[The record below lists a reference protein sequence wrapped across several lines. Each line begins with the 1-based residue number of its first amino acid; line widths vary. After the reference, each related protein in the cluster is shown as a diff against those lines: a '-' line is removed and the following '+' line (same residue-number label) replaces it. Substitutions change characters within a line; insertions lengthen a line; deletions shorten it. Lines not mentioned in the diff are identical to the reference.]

1 MTTQPLN
8 HSHRGS
14 LQNWIAI
21 PLFSAALLIPCFWQS
36 RIQAADLSSHIY
48 NAWLATQ
55 IRQGTAP
62 GLSISP
68 QSNNVLFDLMLDWL
82 FLRVGPD
89 WAQRVAVSVSVL
101 VFGWGAI
108 LFIFRVAGR
117 NWWFAAPSVA
127 MLAYGFIF
135 HMGLFNFYLSL
146 GICLWY
152 LAIIWRPGEKKNWRI
167 QAYAAPLLILA
178 WIAHPFP
185 VAWAVA
191 TAAYTTAA
199 NVVQP
204 HRRPLLLLLA
214 LTALVAAR
222 FVLTH
227 RYLCNWSLDQAAF
240 ITGANQVALFG
251 MKYVPTLAGLLL
263 VWAVLLRNL
272 IKRSGMSHLLSTIP
286 FQLWLL
292 SAAAVLLIP
301 DRILLPQFGRPLG
314 YIAERLSLTSALMLC
329 AILAAAP
336 ATRLIKVALG
346 SVAVL
351 FFALLYTD
359 HRDLNRMEDK
369 LDIVVSHLPPAQ
381 RVVRPLPDQSLRLL
395 CIHHDLDR
403 ACIGHCFSYANY
415 EPSSRQFR
423 IRAQPRNGIVLDSDA
438 DVDAVARGAY
448 VMQTR
453 DLPLYLVYQCGLNL
467 RDLCSRQM
475 HAGDT
480 IAQRPAQ

>member
-8 HSHRGS
+8 RSHYGS

-48 NAWLATQ
+48 NAWLATR
-55 IRQGTAP
+55 IRQDTAP

-68 QSNNVLFDLMLDWL
+68 QSNNILFDLMLDWL
-82 FLRVGPD
+82 FLRVGPA
-89 WAQRVAVSVSVL
+89 WAQRVAVSISVL

-117 NWWFAAPSVA
+117 NWWFAAPSVS
-127 MLAYGFIF
+127 MLSYGFIF
-135 HMGLFNFYLSL
+135 HMGFFNFYLSL

-152 LAIIWRPGEKKNWRI
+152 LAIIWRPGGNNSWRI
-167 QAYAAPLLILA
+167 QAIAAPLLILA

-191 TAAYTTAA
+191 TAAYITAA
-199 NVVQP
+199 SVVQP

-222 FVLTH
+222 SIVTH
-227 RYLCNWSLDQAAF
+227 RYSCNWSLDQAAF
-240 ITGANQVALFG
+240 ITGANQVGLFG
-251 MKYVPTLAGLLL
+251 MKYVPALAALLL
-263 VWAVLLRNL
+263 VWALLLRNL
-272 IKRSGMSHLLSTIP
+272 IKRTGLSHLLSTIP

-301 DRILLPQFGRPLG
+301 DRILFPQFGRPLG
-314 YIAERLSLTSALMLC
+314 YIAERLSLTSALMLS
-329 AILAAAP
+329 AVLAAAP
-336 ATRLIKVALG
+336 VTRLTKVALVL
-346 SVAVL
+346 VAVL
-351 FFALLYTD
+351 FFGLLYTD

-369 LDIVVSHLPPAQ
+369 LDIAVSHLPPAQ
-381 RVVRPLPDQSLRLL
+381 RVISSLPDQSLRSLI
-395 CIHHDLDR
+395 IHHDLDR

-423 IRAQPRNGIVLDSDA
+423 IRAQPGNGIVSDNFA
-438 DVDAVARGAY
+438 DVDAIARGTY
-448 VMQTR
+448 LVQPR
-453 DLPLYLVYQCGLNL
+453 DLPLYLAYPCGTNFQ
-467 RDLCSRQM
+467 DVCSRPL
-475 HAGDT
+475 HAGET
-480 IAQRPAQ
+480 IAQRLAR